1 MEESCVARVVS
12 PGRFTSIGD
21 EEAQVNVR
29 RKDKKKNHLTFSGQL
44 LAGHRFVVSI

>member
-29 RKDKKKNHLTFSGQL
+29 RKDKKKT
-44 LAGHRFVVSI
+44 I